1 MATSSTATSL
11 PACQVVFIV
20 GGPGSGKGTTCKL
33 LTERLLDTNGRP
45 KFAHLS
51 AGDLLREE
59 RRNHDDSEP
68 SRAIHNETIRNKDG
82 APIPSNDVD
91 FCRLIERGMER
102 VHRDNNSIVRFLI
115 DGFPRSHGDALA
127 WRGESMSSSSKHL
140 VAFVL
145 NLTCPE
151 EVLADRLLRRGED
164 ATDAPREGDA
174 DLSVIHKRIRTFQT
188 DTAPLLEW
196 YNTTEGKGL
205 LKTVASDRPVEE
217 VYSDVA
223 RLVQN
228 LCP

>member
-1 MATSSTATSL
+1 MATLSTATSL
-11 PACQVVFIV
+11 PACQVIFVV

-59 RRNHDDSEP
+59 RSNSSDSELSRVINENIRKGALVP
-68 SRAIHNETIRNKDG
+68 S
-82 APIPSNDVD
+82 DVV
-91 FCRLIERGMER
+91 CRLIEQGMER

-115 DGFPRSHGDALA
+115 DGFPRSHGNALA
-127 WRGESMSSSSKHL
+127 WRDTMSSKHL

-151 EVLADRLLRRGED
+151 EVLADRLLQRGKD
-164 ATDAPREGDA
+164 ATDAPREDDA
-174 DLSVIHKRIRTFQT
+174 DLTIIHKRFQTFQT